1 MVLDRE
7 ASEDGDDDDCYDDDD
22 DDYDDISWISLSPA
36 PVLPTRKFLSELLGR
51 AHLF

>member
-7 ASEDGDDDDCYDDDD
+7 APEDGDDDADDDD
-22 DDYDDISWISLSPA
+22 DDDDDDISWISLSPA